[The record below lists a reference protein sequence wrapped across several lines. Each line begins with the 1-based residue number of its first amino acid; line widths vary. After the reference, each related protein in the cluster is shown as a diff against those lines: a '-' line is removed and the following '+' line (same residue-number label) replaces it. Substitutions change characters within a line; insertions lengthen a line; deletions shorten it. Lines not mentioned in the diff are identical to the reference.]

1 LETNVIV
8 NENSSGARSRIA
20 ELRRL
25 LAERDIRVAAFDIVT
40 DHDALKRCAQRI
52 VKAGAESVLLAGGDG
67 SMTTIVDV
75 LARTK
80 TALGVLPLGTGNSF
94 AKTLTI
100 PENLREAVD
109 VIAHGRVAEVDLG
122 TVDDTHFANFSVIG
136 LSAEVA
142 NAAPHALK
150 PLLGPLTY
158 VVGGIAPF
166 LRHRPFRARLRLDG
180 RRMEFPTHQIVIA
193 SGRYFGTKPI
203 TADASIGDG
212 KLDLF
217 TTSGLS
223 HVDVATMYV
232 AMGLGLQERL
242 HDAIS
247 VRASE
252 IVIKAKPKQCVSI
265 DGSHYGST
273 PVRYGVA
280 RGALRVFVPTT
291 FADASR

>member
-1 LETNVIV
+1 METTVIV
-8 NENSSGARSRIA
+8 NEHSSGARSHIA
-20 ELRRL
+20 ELRKL
-25 LAERDIRVAAFDIVT
+25 LAERDIRVTAFDIVT
-40 DHDALKRCAQRI
+40 DHQALKRCAKRALN
-52 VKAGAESVLLAGGDG
+52 AGAESILLAGGDG

-75 LARTK
+75 LARSETV
-80 TALGVLPLGTGNSF
+80 LGVLPLGTGNSF

-100 PENLREAVD
+100 PETLAEAVD
-109 VIAHGRVAEVDLG
+109 VIARGRVAQVDLG
-122 TVDDTHFANFSVIG
+122 MVDDTHFANFSVIG

-166 LRHRPFRARLRLDG
+166 LRHRAFRARLRFDG

-212 KLDLF
+212 KLTVF

-232 AMGLGLQERL
+232 ALGLGLQEHLR
-242 HDAIS
+242 DAIS
-247 VRASE
+247 LRTSE
-252 IVIKAKPKQCVSI
+252 IAIKAKPKQRVSI

-280 RGALRVFVPTT
+280 RRALRVFVPAT
-291 FADASR
+291 FADAS